1 MSSLSHEYLICEH
14 TPRFYCALGLG
25 NVHRDEVNTSF
36 CRSWT
41 RIEAYSSETLV
52 YNRLQ
57 GAWFLRVLIK
67 LWLQNLP
74 HFSFRIFRPDEV
86 AFKCKCKCVPPPVG
100 AGPSARILTRRS
112 SGADRWRSAM
122 TGCSESG
129 RTIRSGRSG
138 LGRSPSGGSPRTA
151 GAAHTD
157 ALRGRTWHSG
167 RAWLKQH

>member
-1 MSSLSHEYLICEH
+1 MICEH
-14 TPRFYCALGLG
+14 APRFYCALGLG
-25 NVHRDEVNTSF
+25 NVLGDEVNTSF

-41 RIEAYSSETLV
+41 RIEANSSETAAG
-52 YNRLQ
+52 RLQ
-57 GAWFLRVLIK
+57 GAPFLRVLIK
-67 LWLQNLP
+67 LWLRNLP
-74 HFSFRIFRPDEV
+74 HFSFHISRPDVV
-86 AFKCKCKCVPPPVG
+86 AFKCKWDVPPPVR
-100 AGPSARILTRRS
+100 AKPSARILTRWS

-157 ALRGRTWHSG
+157 ALRGRTRHSG
-167 RAWLKQH
+167 RAWLGQH